1 MKMDPTDDPLLT
13 PRPRDLRGLL
23 QRTLRTTDADVTA
36 ALNMDPAALRA
47 ATGVVTQIAAQLP
60 CAVLGTTQKA
70 QRRRVARR
78 TSPQTLQ
85 VLETFLR
92 VSAQELGPEA
102 PKADAVETL
111 RHQALRYQSLRNQA
125 ARGLLLANNLR
136 LVLMAYGFF
145 VVNGATQIARAH
157 IEDPGTPAA
166 ERELYREK
174 LGTLLQRKE
183 DSLSA
188 SAEGRA
194 DRARLHQRRVDDPQ
208 PAVLLEEALR
218 GAEGPAE
225 GRDVLPHEEDAGV
238 PFHLLAEGPSD
249 RVDVGRLSHRS
260 PPSTGARTPSPPR
273 PARRPGASPRP
284 APAPPSPS
292 RAPPRPR

>member
-194 DRARLHQRRVDDPQ
+194 AAAAEREVSDTERERLRQAAVMLDVALAIQNDWPLDP
-208 PAVLLEEALR
+208 
-218 GAEGPAE
+218 
-225 GRDVLPHEEDAGV
+225 DS
-238 PFHLLAEGPSD
+238 LAEAARYFHAQRSEPQSD
-249 RVDVGRLSHRS
+249 TRKTDR
-260 PPSTGARTPSPPR
+260 
-273 PARRPGASPRP
+273 
-284 APAPPSPS
+284 
-292 RAPPRPR
+292 